1 MKRLVLLSLVVIA
14 AFSAIPIAQM
24 RVVPLDEEQG
34 HVALGL
40 ALRHLS
46 NVGIFMHTTAHPDDE
61 NNGLLV
67 MLNRGQGYR
76 TALATATRGN
86 GGQNEIGPEIFE
98 ALGVLRTGELA
109 ALHRFDGAEQY
120 FTRAVD
126 FGYSFSI
133 EETFEK
139 WGRAEI
145 TADYVRLIR
154 MIRPD
159 VIITLPPTGNAGG
172 QHHMA
177 SAVITRDAYK
187 LAGDPTKYPEQIK
200 EGLRPWQ
207 PKKLYQS
214 GGFGFP
220 GEPPPTGKVTGVNSG
235 IYDALLGRT
244 YSEIGTEA
252 RSMHKCQGMGQ
263 LLSLPVAASQ
273 STYQLVETTLPSQMQ
288 RDETSLFDGVDSSLM
303 SLAKY
308 AGARA
313 PRDLTNGL
321 QVVSNAVQNAAR
333 NFDTVS
339 PMSGDATVKPLLDGL
354 FAVRVLR
361 RELRT
366 MAIDE
371 AGKYEIDFRLRQKE
385 REFQQAVT
393 LATGLKVEALADDG
407 VVVPGQTVKVNVI
420 VANRGNAEVAIKQ
433 VKFDGFE
440 SDPSTS
446 SGQAPSTG
454 AGQVPTC
461 TMTAFTGGGFGFP
474 GGGRGRG
481 RGAPAPP
488 PQPMSSVKKDQ
499 VAHCEPTVRIPANTK
514 ISEPYWHR
522 SGEAGRYTF
531 DADAPFGLPFRPTPF
546 YVQATL
552 AFPGGD
558 EVIVGQPVQYR
569 YEGGMFSGEKRTDLL
584 VVPAISVRVT
594 PQIAI
599 VPAASIRST
608 GRSEDRSVP
617 TSAQTGRGRRQT
629 PAGRAGR
636 AGGAGGADGSGR
648 SSDRPTNDA
657 PGPPAADR
665 EIRVTVVNDSPGP
678 ADATIRLE
686 APSGWSVQP
695 GSQSV
700 KFDRADE
707 AFTVRFQVTPS
718 ARTANGEFD
727 VRAIATANG
736 QPFGRGFE
744 VIEYPHIRRYHIYDE
759 AETTLKVIDVRVQP
773 NLTVGYIMGT
783 GDQVPPAI
791 QQLGAKVEMID
802 ADELAWGNLSRFDV
816 IVTGIRAYEN
826 RTDLRANNRRL
837 LDYVFNGGTVIVQY
851 NKFEFNDAQYGPY
864 PAKVSSDRVTDEFA
878 PPRLLDAHN
887 PVFTT
892 PNEINEAAW
901 KNWVQ
906 ERGLYFLGEKDS
918 RYHDLLQLEDNFT
931 YNKGPKLG
939 SLVEGVYG
947 RGRWLY
953 VGLGLWRQLPAGT
966 DGAYQLLANLI
977 SLGRKGGR

>member
-1 MKRLVLLSLVVIA
+1 
-14 AFSAIPIAQM
+14 M
-24 RVVPLDEEQG
+24 RVAPLDEEQG

-40 ALRHLS
+40 ALRHLA

-67 MLNRGQGYR
+67 MLNRGQGFR

-145 TADYVRLIR
+145 TGDYVRLIR

-200 EGLRPWQ
+200 DGLRPWQ
-207 PKKLYQS
+207 PRKLYQS

-220 GEPPPTGKVTGVNSG
+220 GEPQPTGRVTRVNSG
-235 IYDALLGRT
+235 VYDALLGRT
-244 YSEIGTEA
+244 YSEIGAEA

-263 LLSLPVAASQ
+263 LLSLPAAASQ
-273 STYQLVETTLPSQMQ
+273 STYQLVETTLPAQMQ
-288 RDETSLFDGVDSSLM
+288 RDETSLFDGVDTSLM

-308 AGARA
+308 TGVRP

-321 QVVSNAVQNAAR
+321 QVISNAFQNAAKA
-333 NFDTVS
+333 FDTVS
-339 PMSGDATVKPLLDGL
+339 DEATVKPLLDGL

-361 RELRT
+361 RELRA

-371 AGKYEIDFRLRQKE
+371 AGKYEIDVRLRQKE

-407 VVVPGQTVKVNVI
+407 VVVPGQPVKVNVI
-420 VANRGNAEVAIKQ
+420 VANRGSAEVAIKQ

-440 SDPSTS
+440 SDPSS
-446 SGQAPSTG
+446 SAAQASTG
-454 AGQVPTC
+454 PAVC
-461 TMTAFTGGGFGFP
+461 AMTAFTGGGFGFP

-481 RGAPAPP
+481 RGAPATPA
-488 PQPMSSVKKDQ
+488 QPMSSVKKDQ
-499 VAHCEPTVRIPANTK
+499 VAHCEPTLKIPANVK
-514 ISEPYWHR
+514 ASEPYWHR
-522 SGEAGRYTF
+522 RGEAGRYTF

-594 PQIAI
+594 PQVAI

-608 GRSEDRSVP
+608 PRSDDRPVP
-617 TSAQTGRGRRQT
+617 TPAQTGRGRGQT
-629 PAGRAGR
+629 AAGRAGR
-636 AGGAGGADGSGR
+636 AGAAGRAGGVNGAGRDGAVDGAG
-648 SSDRPTNDA
+648 SSDRSTSSTS
-657 PGPPAADR
+657 GPPSADR
-665 EIRVTVVNDSPGP
+665 EIRVTVVNDTPGP
-678 ADATIRLE
+678 IDTAIRLE
-686 APSGWSVQP
+686 APSGWTVQP
-695 GSQSV
+695 GPQTV

-718 ARTANGEFD
+718 ARTANGEFQ
-727 VRAIATANG
+727 VRAIATADG
-736 QPFGRGFE
+736 QTFDRGFE

-773 NLTVGYIMGT
+773 NLIVGYIMGT

-791 QQLGAKVEMID
+791 QQLGAKVVMID

-826 RTDLRANNRRL
+826 RADLRANNKRL

-901 KNWVQ
+901 NNWVQ

-918 RYHDLLQLEDNFT
+918 RYHDLVQFEDNFT

-947 RGRWLY
+947 KGRWLY

-966 DGAYQLLANLI
+966 DGAYQILANLI
-977 SLGRKGGR
+977 SLGRRAASR